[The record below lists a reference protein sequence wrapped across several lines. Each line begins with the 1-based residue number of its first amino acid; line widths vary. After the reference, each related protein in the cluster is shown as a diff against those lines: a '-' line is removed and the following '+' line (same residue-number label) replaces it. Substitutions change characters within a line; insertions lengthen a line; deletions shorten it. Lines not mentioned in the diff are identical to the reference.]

1 MHEVKRLLRR
11 AGLRVALG
19 RFAGNLTITLTLALG
34 ALGVAI
40 ALERLFGV
48 AVVWPIALWSAGGGA
63 LAVALVWT
71 LLRWPDEAAV
81 ARLVDERAA
90 LRESLSTA
98 LFVADR
104 ADAWSRAAV
113 AHAARLARAVD
124 LGRTLRANPPR
135 WWPAPLTAGA
145 IVALLWLALPQAD
158 LLGLLARAQAEQAQE
173 EERTQAVEQVASA
186 QNEVRE
192 ALEQAGEKD
201 LMRELESSTPEGETD
216 PDDIRRM
223 AIRELTTLNE
233 RLEQRRGGE
242 QGAALDAMRDRF
254 SKLRPPSD
262 GPLRAVAEALAEGN
276 FQKASELMRSLM
288 ADAQSG
294 EMSEEMLEALAEQMR
309 RLAEQIEEQ
318 AQRREELQR
327 RLAEQGIDP
336 SLIDSP
342 AALREAIENAEGLTD
357 AQKQQ
362 LQQMADGARQAQ
374 QMMQDM
380 AEAMRQ
386 AAGEMQQQ
394 QQAGQNAQQGEGQG
408 NSGMQGEGQNSLSEQ
423 LSEMEM
429 LEQEMQGLE
438 AAQREVWGQL
448 SDLSGALGEAPSGNA
463 PPNMLELWDRRMGG
477 GRGSGGGLLTPE
489 EAEFSLRKE
498 KAIGRDHGAPPIAT
512 RFVEGEQI
520 RGESTQEF
528 RDAVSAASKA
538 AAEAIETQRIPRE
551 HHDAVK
557 HYFGRLEARAKAE
570 RAEDPTPPPAEPSEP
585 PPSDEG
591 AGSDNQT

>member
-1 MHEVKRLLRR
+1 MHEVRRLLRR

-19 RFAGNLTITLTLALG
+19 RFAGNLTITLTLGLAGVG
-34 ALGVAI
+34 AAV

-48 AVVWPIALWSAGGGA
+48 AVAWPTLLWIAGGGA
-63 LAVALVWT
+63 LAIALAWT
-71 LLRWPDEAAV
+71 LLRWPDETAV

-98 LFVADR
+98 VFVADR

-113 AHAARLARAVD
+113 SHAARLARGVD
-124 LGRTLRANPPR
+124 VGRTLGAKPPR

-145 IVALLWLALPQAD
+145 IVALLWLVLPQTD

-173 EERTQAVEQVASA
+173 EERTQAVEQVASS
-186 QNEVRE
+186 QHKVRE

-201 LMRELESSTPEGETD
+201 LLRELDSSTPEGETD

-242 QGAALDAMRDRF
+242 KGGALDAMRDRF

-262 GPLRAVAEALAEGN
+262 GPLRAVGEALAEGN

-294 EMSEEMLEALAEQMR
+294 EMSEETLEALAEQMR

-342 AALREAIENAEGLTD
+342 AALREAIRSAEGLTD
-357 AQKQQ
+357 AQRQQ
-362 LQQMADGARQAQ
+362 LQRMADGARQAQ
-374 QMMQDM
+374 RMMQDM
-380 AEAMRQ
+380 AEAMQQ
-386 AAGEMQQQ
+386 AAGEMQQPQ
-394 QQAGQNAQQGEGQG
+394 SGQAAGQQGNSQGQGEGQR
-408 NSGMQGEGQNSLSEQ
+408 SLSEQ

-438 AAQREVWGQL
+438 AAQREVWGQM
-448 SDLSGALGEAPSGNA
+448 SDLSGALGEAPSGDA

-477 GRGSGGGLLTPE
+477 RRGSGGGLLTPE

-528 RDAVSAASKA
+528 RDAVSAASEA

-570 RAEDPTPPPAEPSEP
+570 RAEEPSPTPAPPPSEP
-585 PPSDEG
+585 PPPSDEDD
-591 AGSDNQT
+591 GSDNEP